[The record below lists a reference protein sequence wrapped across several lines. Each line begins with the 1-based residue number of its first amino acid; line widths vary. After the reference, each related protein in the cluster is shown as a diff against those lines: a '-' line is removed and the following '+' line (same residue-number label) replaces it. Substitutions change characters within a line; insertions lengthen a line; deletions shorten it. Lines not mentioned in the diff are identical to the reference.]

1 MKLHWLK
8 TQELAASKTE
18 QKPTV
23 NRPHDFSPSY
33 HVHSPVQTS
42 EPTST
47 SVTTAAPVPKK
58 PMATTPTVAKK
69 DAAKKAAMEIQRK
82 KQALL
87 DGQIQQQKLLFKK
100 FESAESNGEK
110 DSIRALMK
118 QVDATIVMLKDS
130 LRSASTAKS
139 AGPPAAAVSSRP
151 APAPKLSQQDVL
163 KQRAQTLQKEIDKLR
178 AKTSADMVTA
188 SSHDASVRPIS
199 RAHALLSS
207 DAA

>member
-1 MKLHWLK
+1 
-8 TQELAASKTE
+8 
-18 QKPTV
+18 
-23 NRPHDFSPSY
+23 
-33 HVHSPVQTS
+33 
-42 EPTST
+42 
-47 SVTTAAPVPKK
+47 
-58 PMATTPTVAKK
+58 MATTPTVAKK

-82 KQALL
+82 KQVLL
-87 DGQIQQQKLLFKK
+87 DGQIQQQKLLLKK
-100 FESAESNGEK
+100 FESAESNAEK

-139 AGPPAAAVSSRP
+139 AGPPTAAALSRP
-151 APAPKLSQQDVL
+151 APVPKLSQQDAL

-188 SSHDASVRPIS
+188 NPHYASVRPIS
-199 RAHALLSS
+199 RTHVLLSS